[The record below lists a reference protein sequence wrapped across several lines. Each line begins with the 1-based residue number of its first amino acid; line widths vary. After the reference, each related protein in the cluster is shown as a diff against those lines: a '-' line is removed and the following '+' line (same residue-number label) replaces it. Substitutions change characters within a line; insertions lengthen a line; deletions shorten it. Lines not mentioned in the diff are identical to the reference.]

1 MYNYKMSEPAPAS
14 ALAPTPLA
22 PASAPAPQFT
32 PASELKYDE
41 EEMRKIMEDTENIQE
56 RLERTDRNPREIK
69 KRNEILKREFT
80 RLKSNASTIVAKY
93 KKIRNDR
100 FKSQNM
106 TEKDIQFKIDY
117 MKKRMDDIIKKTQEK
132 GYNYLDDTFKRDEID
147 KTITKLKNEISKYED
162 ILEAHLFGLQLDMA
176 GSGKK
181 KKSKKKTKKR
191 YGGKKKKCGGKKKKC
206 GGKTK
211 KKCGGKTKKKRSKK

>member
-1 MYNYKMSEPAPAS
+1 
-14 ALAPTPLA
+14 
-22 PASAPAPQFT
+22 
-32 PASELKYDE
+32 
-41 EEMRKIMEDTENIQE
+41 
-56 RLERTDRNPREIK
+56 
-69 KRNEILKREFT
+69 
-80 RLKSNASTIVAKY
+80 
-93 KKIRNDR
+93 
-100 FKSQNM
+100 M

-147 KTITKLKNEISKYED
+147 ETITKLKNEISKYED
-162 ILEAHLFGLQLDMA
+162 ILEAHLFGVQLDMA

-181 KKSKKKTKKR
+181 KKSKKKTKKK
-191 YGGKKKKCGGKKKKC
+191 YGGKKKKC